1 VLTKVQCGCGCRI
14 SNPHFLAKESVDLR
28 TDHSITSA
36 VVCSLLLSFL
46 GMIVND
52 CMASVL
58 LNNKHPQL

>member
-1 VLTKVQCGCGCRI
+1 VDAGYQNHTFL
-14 SNPHFLAKESVDLR
+14 LAKESVDLESE
-28 TDHSITSA
+28 HSMTNA